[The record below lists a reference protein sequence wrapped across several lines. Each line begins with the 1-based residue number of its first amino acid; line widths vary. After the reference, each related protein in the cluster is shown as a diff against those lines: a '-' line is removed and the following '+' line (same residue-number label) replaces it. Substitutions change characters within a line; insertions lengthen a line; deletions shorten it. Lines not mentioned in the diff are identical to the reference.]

1 MMAVNVIPKAKTWTQ
16 RFERKTGVDEAV
28 EFERNLGTVPVDVT
42 TARYFFDIEIEGE
55 KTLRLIFELFWSIT
69 PKTCRNFAMLCTG
82 ECGTSPTETALHY
95 KGSRIHRVVAGQ
107 LIQGGDITCGNG
119 RGGESIYGATFDDEN
134 FICKHNAPGLL
145 SMANNGPNTNNS
157 MFVITLGAVP
167 RMDGKNTVFGRVVNP
182 KGLKILERISKVPC
196 FGDRP
201 QKQILVVGCGEVREE
216 KMLHELQARA
226 EALQREKA
234 EREAAEA
241 AVRSA
246 RSDGVA
252 AAAKAAEEKREQ
264 VVKAL
269 GVAEENKKRKSA
281 IAIGQPAKRPFL
293 DALDVSDSDDEAES
307 E

>member
-119 RGGESIYGATFDDEN
+119 RGGESIYGATERFFVDGPLFARPFRRHRERRIATYGRKLHRRARAFDDEN

-145 SMANNGPNTNNS
+145 SMANNGPPLRSASTS
-157 MFVITLGAVP
+157 LHARWKGMARLLRCAAIEQPALT
-167 RMDGKNTVFGRVVNP
+167 RRRVWHA
-182 KGLKILERISKVPC
+182 C
-196 FGDRP
+196 
-201 QKQILVVGCGEVREE
+201 
-216 KMLHELQARA
+216 
-226 EALQREKA
+226 
-234 EREAAEA
+234 
-241 AVRSA
+241 AVRGHLLLTG
-246 RSDGVA
+246 RDGLA
-252 AAAKAAEEKREQ
+252 T
-264 VVKAL
+264 L
-269 GVAEENKKRKSA
+269 
-281 IAIGQPAKRPFL
+281 
-293 DALDVSDSDDEAES
+293 
-307 E
+307 

>member
-119 RGGESIYGATFDDEN
+119 RGGESIYGATERLFVDGPLFARPFRRHRERRIATYGRKLHRRARAFDDEN

-145 SMANNGPNTNNS
+145 SMANNGPPLRSASTS
-157 MFVITLGAVP
+157 LHARWKGMARLLRCAALRCHRAAGTDSSPCVARVCCSVVTYYWQRRACYPLVP
-167 RMDGKNTVFGRVVNP
+167 
-182 KGLKILERISKVPC
+182 
-196 FGDRP
+196 
-201 QKQILVVGCGEVREE
+201 
-216 KMLHELQARA
+216 A
-226 EALQREKA
+226 EARTELT
-234 EREAAEA
+234 AA
-241 AVRSA
+241 SA
-246 RSDGVA
+246 QGRTPTIRCS
-252 AAAKAAEEKREQ
+252 
-264 VVKAL
+264 
-269 GVAEENKKRKSA
+269 
-281 IAIGQPAKRPFL
+281 
-293 DALDVSDSDDEAES
+293 
-307 E
+307 